1 MVGICILIYFVIAVI
16 VGRIAYNVSLRKQ
29 AKENKWTVS
38 KTKAENDAIP
48 FAFFWPF
55 IIPFLI
61 LACIVYVIMY
71 VVDKAF
77 NGIAGCFE
85 KRSTE

>member
-1 MVGICILIYFVIAVI
+1 MVGICILIYFVIGVI

-29 AKENKWTVS
+29 TKENKWTVS
-38 KTKAENDAIP
+38 KTKAENDAAP
-48 FAFFWPF
+48 CGFFWPF

-61 LACIVYVIMY
+61 ITGIIYVIMY

-77 NGIAGCFE
+77 NGIVGCFE
-85 KRSTE
+85 KRSTK